1 MDEYAKLRELYEH
14 MMAIRQDSRKHIQ
27 ELCASLDEGRW
38 FPEREQ
44 QSVLDDLQGLRQ
56 VQDELCQALQQVH
69 IAATEKVDELGER
82 IEAWHRE
89 QENREAMKAIVHQLE
104 GIFNVTYTGSDEA
117 VANQF
122 CQMQGEVKALLDL
135 SLTFEALSAQSEKY
149 IRFLEAVRFDGP
161 LLDRN
166 LAGYLR
172 DQFGGDISMACIY
185 HDFVLTEKKV
195 AAVPQAPH
203 PIPAIPALPAGMTLV
218 QQKPLR
224 AKLKGAKSFTHDI
237 QQFAEQTEGMAIFW
251 LMVLCFHDFAVEG
264 EDLRLSMTLQEMRKK
279 MGTEALEKSLQ
290 AIRSR
295 FLDWGLVAKY
305 RWGTQNFY
313 RLTSETYDVLNRE
326 KVRKYFDIPYFTRMA
341 DWTCFGRLY
350 EMERFVLQILDHSP
364 YELAFFRAQRQAF
377 FGYVLFG
384 KSTMADDETMLPA
397 FLLIKPPFSEAEL
410 EADQKNFQYLA
421 KSTAVKLLLTDSL
434 EDAKP
439 WLTRFGTE
447 DIYVAL
453 TTPDENGDYLF
464 SMKGEPLTADN
475 LFAVA
480 VTKAEVDIPDCLDIR
495 EKTQKML
502 FLNDHVS
509 EVPDLDEPDEPD
521 APEVPEETEKT
532 EETQP
537 EPVPSEEVVPDT
549 TADAVTDRANVIMD
563 SGDALQSFSQLLQ
576 KGHRAEGSFWLH
588 ALSNTAGPDEGDWN
602 DLCDEISYILGDPL
616 YDMAAHSDG
625 FDFWDSMISL
635 SGIEMG
641 QSRDVLNAAAM
652 VRAFFAPAEPKGYL
666 LGKTWSRINEEPN
679 EAFTAIPALKQ
690 FVSLC
695 KNFADTYGMS
705 LVHALQ
711 QPLTGRQSLD
721 IEAARQAVAE
731 QYQALCMDERKPSRH
746 PRLRKLRFLLYGGH
760 GQVIHYFEDVD
771 AFDLTELSDFCNTF
785 LNAPLT
791 ADTPW
796 NQVEDRL
803 VNENKVKEY
812 LDGVW
817 FSIPVG
823 ERKNERFLGKDA
835 TQQIKLIKKSVLIL
849 CRYILA
855 KQAALQ
861 QQSQQVIST
870 DVLAQHRQNGLT
882 LLQQAQADLAGKT
895 ADTVMDD
902 LAKEVLHSLLADLTQ
917 QFQGCSSDE
926 PYYAPLLKANA
937 FELDSDYLPDLMPDY
952 DGEYPLISRLQRYIR
967 TLLSQTADLSW
978 QDAYHQA
985 VHVYNLGIA
994 RQIAGLDDAV
1004 KRVGKRDTVLQY
1016 GLQYAAADTENY
1028 RSDVELAANYGK
1040 IIGKERLEHYFAAAD
1055 KGRSHFRQTQNFA
1068 LYKDLLQSCLAHIDE
1083 EAEPR
1088 RQSVQ
1093 HELDQFRSQIQEE
1106 DLSWLDPIQAWLDHG
1121 NLTIVEDYLHR
1132 CAHKSLREMKLIL
1145 NYQGDFGLKT
1155 FNQFLEQYQAEYD
1168 LCNRNKKLS
1177 LKNIYDQKP
1186 GIHNKRLHDRLNRK
1200 EKDGLDFVEAWSAE
1214 SSASGKSMQPLLEG
1228 LGYGNI
1234 ADIQVSKVEKN
1245 CTCYNVRFEKKVPQF
1260 RHPFAVFGSGAYY
1273 NGLDVVLFRG
1283 NHTPQS
1289 IVNEISQLSLTKE
1302 KGTLF
1307 FLDSAL
1313 TLSERRELAKLMKTN
1328 LDMQNVLVLDRVLA
1342 LYLTHF
1348 EKNDRNDKMLALALP
1363 FAYVQP
1369 FISEARVP
1377 PEMFIGRAA
1386 ELAAIQDMAGPV
1398 FVYGGRQLGKS
1409 ALLRQTRY
1417 LVHHPEQGSY
1427 AIYLDIKTKDCDAVL
1442 RDTCDELKRSGI
1454 LNKHVRTWDELG
1466 REMKDLLTQGKKKI
1480 DKLMIL
1486 YDESDHFLVDAA
1498 KNQNR
1503 PIEVLKDLR
1512 DYVPGHFKFIFAGLH
1527 NVIRFDR
1534 KQLGDNTVFAQLDH
1548 LVVKPFG
1555 YLEANEL
1562 LLKPLSYLGFE
1573 IRNQNIIS
1581 TILAQTNYF
1590 PGLIQYYGKNLVESV
1605 RSQYK
1610 SQLFNDCNTPPYP
1623 LDESYLKDL
1632 LKDEKFRHKID
1643 DMFMITL
1650 ELDKDN
1656 YYAIIALV
1664 VAYQYQYEQ
1673 QRVVPV
1679 TIDTIRDVC
1688 STYEVHK
1695 VADMRDEQV
1704 QALIDEMVNLNIL
1717 HREEGGGYVFN
1728 RYNFYMMMG
1737 DWDDIE
1743 RKLREYG
1750 ES

>member
-1 MDEYAKLRELYEH
+1 MDEYEKLKELYEH
-14 MMAIRQDSRKHIQ
+14 MMVVRKDSRQHIQ
-27 ELCASLDEGRW
+27 GLCVALDNGLW
-38 FPEREQ
+38 FPERQ
-44 QSVLDDLQGLRQ
+44 QQAVRDDLQALSQ
-56 VQDELCQALQQVH
+56 AQDALCQALAQVQ
-69 IAATEKVDELGER
+69 IATADKADELGER

-89 QENREAMKAIVHQLE
+89 QENREAMKAMVHQLE
-104 GIFNVTYTGSDEA
+104 GIFDVVYVGTDESIA
-117 VANQF
+117 SQF
-122 CQMQGEVKALLDL
+122 RQMQGDVKALLGL
-135 SLTFEALSAQSEKY
+135 SLTFDELSARAEKY
-149 IRFLEAVRFDGP
+149 IRFLEAVHFDGP
-161 LLDRN
+161 LLDRD
-166 LAGYLR
+166 LADSLR
-172 DQFGGDISMACIY
+172 SQFGGDISLACIY
-185 HDFVLTEKKV
+185 HDFRLTEGQSAAAPEEPTAKV
-195 AAVPQAPH
+195 PPTPAFTPAPE
-203 PIPAIPALPAGMTLV
+203 PTPVPALEKATSAPAMPDGMTLV

-251 LMVLCFHDFAVEG
+251 LMALCFHDFVGEG
-264 EDLRLSMTLQEMRKK
+264 DEARLSRGLQERQKR
-279 MGTEALEKSLQ
+279 MGADTFENSLQ

-295 FLDWGLVAKY
+295 FLDWGLAAKY
-305 RWGTQNFY
+305 QWGTQPFY
-313 RLTSETYDVLNRE
+313 RLTPETYDVLKRD
-326 KVRKYFDIPYFTRMA
+326 KVRK
-341 DWTCFGRLY
+341 
-350 EMERFVLQILDHSP
+350 S
-364 YELAFFRAQRQAF
+364 
-377 FGYVLFG
+377 
-384 KSTMADDETMLPA
+384 DE
-397 FLLIKPPFSEAEL
+397 K
-410 EADQKNFQYLA
+410 
-421 KSTAVKLLLTDSL
+421 
-434 EDAKP
+434 
-439 WLTRFGTE
+439 
-447 DIYVAL
+447 
-453 TTPDENGDYLF
+453 GDFLF
-464 SMKGEPLTADN
+464 SSKGEVLTADD

-480 VTKAEVDIPDCLDIR
+480 VKKAEVDIPDCLDIR

-502 FLNDHVS
+502 FLNEHVA
-509 EVPDLDEPDEPD
+509 EVPDLDGPDESD
-521 APEVPEETEKT
+521 APGVPEEPEETEKT
-532 EETQP
+532 EEAQP
-537 EPVPSEEVVPDT
+537 ESVPSEEAVPDS
-549 TADAVTDRANVIMD
+549 TADAVTDRA
-563 SGDALQSFSQLLQ
+563 DALQSFCQLLQ

-588 ALSNTAGPDEGDWN
+588 ALASTAGPDEADWEV
-602 DLCDEISYILGDPL
+602 LSDEIAYILDDPL
-616 YDMAAHSDG
+616 YDPAAHSDG

-635 SGIEMG
+635 PAIEMG

-666 LGKTWSRINEEPN
+666 LSKTWSRINEEPN
-679 EAFTAIPALKQ
+679 EAFTAIPVLKQ

-695 KNFADTYGMS
+695 KNFADTQGMS
-705 LVHALQ
+705 LAYGLQ
-711 QPLTGRQSLD
+711 QHASDRQPVDLD
-721 IEAARQAVAE
+721 GARQAVAE
-731 QYQALCMDERKPSRH
+731 QYQALCMDERKPSPH
-746 PRLRKLRFLLYGGH
+746 PRLRGLRAQLYGGH
-760 GQVIHYFEDVD
+760 GQVIPYFKDVD

-785 LNAPLT
+785 LNTPLT
-791 ADTPW
+791 ADTPV
-796 NQVEDRL
+796 NRIEDRL

-855 KQAALQ
+855 KQAAQHEQNQHGL
-861 QQSQQVIST
+861 SP
-870 DVLAQHRQNGLT
+870 DVLAQQRQKGLD
-882 LLQQAQADLAGKT
+882 LLQQAQAELAGQT
-895 ADTVMDD
+895 VDTVMDE
-902 LAKEVLHSLLADLTQ
+902 LAKAVLQALLNDLTR
-917 QFQGCSSDE
+917 QFQGCSSGE

-937 FELDSDYLPDLMPDY
+937 FELDSDYLPDLTPDY
-952 DGEYPLISRLQRYIR
+952 DGEYPLVPRLQRYIQAR
-967 TLLSQTADLSW
+967 LSQTADLSW
-978 QDAYHQA
+978 QEAYHQA
-985 VHVYNLGIA
+985 VRCYNLGLA
-994 RQIAGLDDAV
+994 KEIAGLDDTV
-1004 KRVGKRDTVLQY
+1004 KRIGKWDLVLQN
-1016 GLQYAAADTENY
+1016 GIQYAAADTESY

-1040 IIGKERLEHYFAAAD
+1040 IIGKERMEHYFSVAD
-1055 KGRSHFRQTQNFA
+1055 TARSHFKKTQNFA
-1068 LYKDLLQSCLAHIDE
+1068 LYKDLLQSCLKHIDE

-1093 HELDQFRSQIQEE
+1093 RELDQFRSQIQEE

-1132 CAHKSLREMKLIL
+1132 CAHKSPREMKLIL

-1155 FNQFLEQYQAEYD
+1155 FTQFLEQYQAEFD
-1168 LCNRNKKLS
+1168 LCNKNKKLS

-1186 GIHNKRLHDRLNRK
+1186 GIRNKRVHDRLNRK

-1214 SSASGKSMQPLLEG
+1214 SSAPGKSMKPLLEG

-1234 ADIQVSKVEKN
+1234 ADIQVSRAEKN
-1245 CTCYNVRFEKKVPQF
+1245 CTCYSVKFEKNPPRF
-1260 RHPFAVFGSGAYY
+1260 HHPFAVFGSGAYY
-1273 NGLDVVLFRG
+1273 NGLNVVLFRG
-1283 NHTPQS
+1283 SHTPQS
-1289 IVNEISQLSLTKE
+1289 IVNEISQLSVAKE

-1313 TLSERRELAKLMKTN
+1313 TLSDRRELARLMKTN

-1348 EKNDRNDKMLALALP
+1348 EKNDRNDKLLALALP

-1369 FISEARVP
+1369 FISEARIP
-1377 PEMFIGRAA
+1377 PEMFIGRSA

-1417 LVHHPEQGSY
+1417 LVHHPEQGNY
-1427 AIYLDIKTKDCDAVL
+1427 AIYLDIKNKDGDAVL
-1442 RDTCDELKRSGI
+1442 GDTCDELRRAGI

-1466 REMKDLLTQGKKKI
+1466 RSLKDLWSQGKKNI

-1498 KNQNR
+1498 AQQNR
-1503 PIEVLKDLR
+1503 PIEVLKDIR

-1534 KQLGDNTVFAQLDH
+1534 RQLGDNTVFAQLDH

-1573 IRNQNIIS
+1573 IRNQDIIS

-1590 PGLIQYYGKNLVESV
+1590 PGLIQYYGKNLVESI

-1610 SQLFNDCNTPPYP
+1610 NQLFTDCNTPPYP

-1632 LKDEKFRHKID
+1632 LKDEKFRQKID
-1643 DMFMITL
+1643 DLFMITL
-1650 ELDKDN
+1650 ELDADN

-1679 TIDTIRDVC
+1679 TLDTIRDVC
-1688 STYEVHK
+1688 AAYEVHK
-1695 VADMRDEQV
+1695 IADMRDEQL
-1704 QALIDEMVNLNIL
+1704 QALIDEMTDLNIL
-1717 HREEGGGYVFN
+1717 HQEEGGKGYVFN

-1750 ES
+1750 NA

>member
-1 MDEYAKLRELYEH
+1 MTGMDEYEKLKELYEH
-14 MMAIRQDSRKHIQ
+14 MMVVRKDSRQHIQ
-27 ELCASLDEGRW
+27 GLCVALDNGLW
-38 FPEREQ
+38 FPERQ
-44 QSVLDDLQGLRQ
+44 QQAVRDDLQALSQ
-56 VQDELCQALQQVH
+56 AQDALCQALAQVQ
-69 IAATEKVDELGER
+69 IATADKADELGER

-89 QENREAMKAIVHQLE
+89 QENREAMKAMVHQLE
-104 GIFNVTYTGSDEA
+104 GIFDVVYVGTDESIA
-117 VANQF
+117 SQF
-122 CQMQGEVKALLDL
+122 RQMQGDVKALLGL
-135 SLTFEALSAQSEKY
+135 SLTFDELSARAEKY
-149 IRFLEAVRFDGP
+149 IRFLEAVHFDGP
-161 LLDRN
+161 LLDRD
-166 LAGYLR
+166 LADSLR
-172 DQFGGDISMACIY
+172 SQFGGDISLACIY
-185 HDFVLTEKKV
+185 HDFRLTEGQSAAAPEEPTAKV
-195 AAVPQAPH
+195 PPTPAFTPAPE
-203 PIPAIPALPAGMTLV
+203 PTPVPALEKATSAPAMPDGMTLV

-251 LMVLCFHDFAVEG
+251 LMALCFHDFVGEG
-264 EDLRLSMTLQEMRKK
+264 DEARLSRGLQERQKR
-279 MGTEALEKSLQ
+279 MGADTFENSLQ

-295 FLDWGLVAKY
+295 FLDWGLAAKY
-305 RWGTQNFY
+305 QWGTQPFY
-313 RLTSETYDVLNRE
+313 RLTPETYDVLKRD
-326 KVRKYFDIPYFTRMA
+326 KVRK
-341 DWTCFGRLY
+341 
-350 EMERFVLQILDHSP
+350 S
-364 YELAFFRAQRQAF
+364 
-377 FGYVLFG
+377 
-384 KSTMADDETMLPA
+384 DE
-397 FLLIKPPFSEAEL
+397 K
-410 EADQKNFQYLA
+410 
-421 KSTAVKLLLTDSL
+421 
-434 EDAKP
+434 
-439 WLTRFGTE
+439 
-447 DIYVAL
+447 
-453 TTPDENGDYLF
+453 GDFLF
-464 SMKGEPLTADN
+464 SSKGEVLTADD

-480 VTKAEVDIPDCLDIR
+480 VKKAEVDIPDCLDIR

-502 FLNDHVS
+502 FLNEHVA
-509 EVPDLDEPDEPD
+509 EVPDLDGPDESD
-521 APEVPEETEKT
+521 APGVPEEPEETEKT
-532 EETQP
+532 EEAQP
-537 EPVPSEEVVPDT
+537 ESVPSEEAVPDS
-549 TADAVTDRANVIMD
+549 TADAVTDRA
-563 SGDALQSFSQLLQ
+563 DALQSFCQLLQ

-588 ALSNTAGPDEGDWN
+588 ALASTAGPDEADWEV
-602 DLCDEISYILGDPL
+602 LSDEIAYILDDPL
-616 YDMAAHSDG
+616 YDPAAHSDG

-635 SGIEMG
+635 PAIEMG

-666 LGKTWSRINEEPN
+666 LSKTWSRINEEPN
-679 EAFTAIPALKQ
+679 EAFTAIPVLKQ

-695 KNFADTYGMS
+695 KNFADTQGMS
-705 LVHALQ
+705 LAYGLQ
-711 QPLTGRQSLD
+711 QHASDRQPVDLD
-721 IEAARQAVAE
+721 GARQAVAE
-731 QYQALCMDERKPSRH
+731 QYQALCMDERKPSPH
-746 PRLRKLRFLLYGGH
+746 PRLRGLRAQLYGGH
-760 GQVIHYFEDVD
+760 GQVIPYFKDVD

-785 LNAPLT
+785 LNTPLT
-791 ADTPW
+791 ADTPV
-796 NQVEDRL
+796 NRIEDRL

-855 KQAALQ
+855 KQAAQHEQNQHGL
-861 QQSQQVIST
+861 SP
-870 DVLAQHRQNGLT
+870 DVLAQQRQKGLD
-882 LLQQAQADLAGKT
+882 LLQQAQAELAGQT
-895 ADTVMDD
+895 VDTVMDE
-902 LAKEVLHSLLADLTQ
+902 LAKAVLQALLNDLTR
-917 QFQGCSSDE
+917 QFQGCSSGE

-937 FELDSDYLPDLMPDY
+937 FELDSDYLPDLTPDY
-952 DGEYPLISRLQRYIR
+952 DGEYPLVPRLQRYIQAR
-967 TLLSQTADLSW
+967 LSQTADLSW
-978 QDAYHQA
+978 QEAYHQA
-985 VHVYNLGIA
+985 VRCYNLGLA
-994 RQIAGLDDAV
+994 KEIAGLDDTV
-1004 KRVGKRDTVLQY
+1004 KRIGKWDLVLQN
-1016 GLQYAAADTENY
+1016 GIQYAAADTESY

-1040 IIGKERLEHYFAAAD
+1040 IIGKERMEHYFSVAD
-1055 KGRSHFRQTQNFA
+1055 TARSHFKKTQNFA
-1068 LYKDLLQSCLAHIDE
+1068 LYKDLLQSCLKHIDE

-1093 HELDQFRSQIQEE
+1093 RELDQFRSQIQEE

-1132 CAHKSLREMKLIL
+1132 CAHKSPREMKLIL

-1155 FNQFLEQYQAEYD
+1155 FTQFLEQYQAEFD
-1168 LCNRNKKLS
+1168 LCNKNKKLS

-1186 GIHNKRLHDRLNRK
+1186 GIRNKRVHDRLNRK

-1214 SSASGKSMQPLLEG
+1214 SSAPGKSMKPLLEG

-1234 ADIQVSKVEKN
+1234 ADIQVSRAEKN
-1245 CTCYNVRFEKKVPQF
+1245 CTCYSVKFEKNPPRF
-1260 RHPFAVFGSGAYY
+1260 HHPFAVFGSGAYY
-1273 NGLDVVLFRG
+1273 NGLNVVLFRG
-1283 NHTPQS
+1283 SHTPQS
-1289 IVNEISQLSLTKE
+1289 IVNEISQLSVAKE

-1313 TLSERRELAKLMKTN
+1313 TLSDRRELARLMKTN

-1348 EKNDRNDKMLALALP
+1348 EKNDRNDKLLALALP

-1369 FISEARVP
+1369 FISEARIP
-1377 PEMFIGRAA
+1377 PEMFIGRSA

-1417 LVHHPEQGSY
+1417 LVHHPEQGNY
-1427 AIYLDIKTKDCDAVL
+1427 AIYLDIKNKDGDAVL
-1442 RDTCDELKRSGI
+1442 GDTCDELRRAGI

-1466 REMKDLLTQGKKKI
+1466 RSLKDLWSQGKKNI

-1498 KNQNR
+1498 AQQNR
-1503 PIEVLKDLR
+1503 PIEVLKDIR

-1534 KQLGDNTVFAQLDH
+1534 RQLGDNTVFAQLDH

-1573 IRNQNIIS
+1573 IRNQDIIS

-1590 PGLIQYYGKNLVESV
+1590 PGLIQYYGKNLVESI

-1610 SQLFNDCNTPPYP
+1610 NQLFTDCNTPPYP

-1632 LKDEKFRHKID
+1632 LKDEKFRQKID
-1643 DMFMITL
+1643 DLFMITL
-1650 ELDKDN
+1650 ELDADN

-1679 TIDTIRDVC
+1679 TLDTIRDVC
-1688 STYEVHK
+1688 AAYEVHK
-1695 VADMRDEQV
+1695 IADMRDEQL
-1704 QALIDEMVNLNIL
+1704 QALIDEMTDLNIL
-1717 HREEGGGYVFN
+1717 HQEEGGKGYVFN

-1750 ES
+1750 NA

>member
-1 MDEYAKLRELYEH
+1 
-14 MMAIRQDSRKHIQ
+14 MMVVRKDSRQHIQ
-27 ELCASLDEGRW
+27 ELCVALDNGLW
-38 FPEREQ
+38 FPERQ
-44 QSVLDDLQGLRQ
+44 QQAVRDDLQVLSQ
-56 VQDELCQALQQVH
+56 AQDALCQALAQVQ
-69 IAATEKVDELGER
+69 IATADKADELGER

-89 QENREAMKAIVHQLE
+89 QENREAMKAMVHQLE
-104 GIFNVTYTGSDEA
+104 GIFDVAYVGTDESIA
-117 VANQF
+117 SQF
-122 CQMQGEVKALLDL
+122 RQMQGDVKALLGL
-135 SLTFEALSAQSEKY
+135 SLTFDELSARAEKY
-149 IRFLEAVRFDGP
+149 IRFLEAVHFDGP
-161 LLDRN
+161 LLDRD
-166 LAGYLR
+166 LADSLR
-172 DQFGGDISMACIY
+172 SQFGGDISLACIY
-185 HDFVLTEKKV
+185 HDFRLTEGQSAAAPEETAAKV
-195 AAVPQAPH
+195 PPTPAFTPEPEPAPVPTLEKADLAPAM
-203 PIPAIPALPAGMTLV
+203 PDGVALV

-251 LMVLCFHDFAVEG
+251 LMALCFHDFVGEG
-264 EDLRLSMTLQEMRKK
+264 EEARLSRGLQEQQKR
-279 MGTEALEKSLQ
+279 MGADTFENSLQ

-295 FLDWGLVAKY
+295 FLDWGLAAKY
-305 RWGTQNFY
+305 QWG
-313 RLTSETYDVLNRE
+313 
-326 KVRKYFDIPYFTRMA
+326 
-341 DWTCFGRLY
+341 
-350 EMERFVLQILDHSP
+350 
-364 YELAFFRAQRQAF
+364 AQPFSA
-377 FGYVLFG
+377 Y
-384 KSTMADDETMLPA
+384 
-397 FLLIKPPFSEAEL
+397 LLIRPPFSEAEL
-410 EADQKNFQYLA
+410 EADQKDFQYLA
-421 KSTAVKLLLTDSL
+421 KSTAVKLLLTDSR
-434 EDAKP
+434 ESAKP
-439 WLTRFGTE
+439 WMTRFGTE
-447 DIYVAL
+447 DIYVSL
-453 TTPDENGDYLF
+453 THPDEKGDFLF
-464 SMKGEPLTADN
+464 SSKGEVLTADD

-480 VTKAEVDIPDCLDIR
+480 VKKAEVDIPDCLDIR

-502 FLNDHVS
+502 FLNEHVA
-509 EVPDLDEPDEPD
+509 EVPDLDGPDESD
-521 APEVPEETEKT
+521 APGVPEEPEETEKT
-532 EETQP
+532 EEAQP
-537 EPVPSEEVVPDT
+537 ESVPSEEAVPDS
-549 TADAVTDRANVIMD
+549 TADAVTDRA
-563 SGDALQSFSQLLQ
+563 DALQSFCQLLQ

-588 ALSNTAGPDEGDWN
+588 ALASTAGPDEADWEV
-602 DLCDEISYILGDPL
+602 LSDEIAYILGDPL
-616 YDMAAHSDG
+616 YDPAAHSDG

-635 SGIEMG
+635 PAIEMG

-666 LGKTWSRINEEPN
+666 LSKTWSRINEEPN
-679 EAFTAIPALKQ
+679 EAFTAIPVLKQ

-695 KNFADTYGMS
+695 KNFADTQGMS
-705 LVHALQ
+705 LAYGLQ
-711 QPLTGRQSLD
+711 QHASDRQPVDLD
-721 IEAARQAVAE
+721 GARQAVAE
-731 QYQALCMDERKPSRH
+731 QYQALCMDERKPSPH
-746 PRLRKLRFLLYGGH
+746 PRLRGLRAQLYGGH
-760 GQVIHYFEDVD
+760 GQVIPYFKDVD

-785 LNAPLT
+785 LNTPLT
-791 ADTPW
+791 ADTPV
-796 NQVEDRL
+796 NRIEDRL

-855 KQAALQ
+855 KQAAQHEQNQHGL
-861 QQSQQVIST
+861 SP
-870 DVLAQHRQNGLT
+870 DVLAQQRQKGLD
-882 LLQQAQADLAGKT
+882 LLQQAQAELAGQT
-895 ADTVMDD
+895 VDTVMDE
-902 LAKEVLHSLLADLTQ
+902 LAKAVLQALLNDLTR
-917 QFQGCSSDE
+917 QFQGCSSGE

-937 FELDSDYLPDLMPDY
+937 FELDSDYLPDLTPDY
-952 DGEYPLISRLQRYIR
+952 DGEYPLVPRLQRYIQAR
-967 TLLSQTADLSW
+967 LSQTADLSW
-978 QDAYHQA
+978 QEAYHQA
-985 VHVYNLGIA
+985 VRCYNLGLA
-994 RQIAGLDDAV
+994 KEIAGLDDTV
-1004 KRVGKRDTVLQY
+1004 KRIGKWDLVLQN
-1016 GLQYAAADTENY
+1016 GIQYAGDDTESY

-1040 IIGKERLEHYFAAAD
+1040 IIGKERMEHYFSVAD
-1055 KGRSHFRQTQNFA
+1055 TARSHFKKTQNFA
-1068 LYKDLLQSCLAHIDE
+1068 LYKDLLQSCLKHIDE

-1093 HELDQFRSQIQEE
+1093 RELDQFLSQIQEE

-1132 CAHKSLREMKLIL
+1132 CAHKSPREMKLIL

-1155 FNQFLEQYQAEYD
+1155 FTQFLEQYQAEFD
-1168 LCNRNKKLS
+1168 LCNKNKKLS

-1186 GIHNKRLHDRLNRK
+1186 GIRNKRVHDRLNRK

-1214 SSASGKSMQPLLEG
+1214 SSAPGKSMKPLLEG

-1234 ADIQVSKVEKN
+1234 ADIQVSRAEKN
-1245 CTCYNVRFEKKVPQF
+1245 CTYYSVKFEKNPPRF
-1260 RHPFAVFGSGAYY
+1260 HHPFAVFGSGAYY
-1273 NGLDVVLFRG
+1273 NGLNVVLFRG
-1283 NHTPQS
+1283 SHTPQS
-1289 IVNEISQLSLTKE
+1289 IVNEISQLSVAKE

-1313 TLSERRELAKLMKTN
+1313 TLSDRRELARLMKTN

-1348 EKNDRNDKMLALALP
+1348 EKNDRNDKLLALALP

-1369 FISEARVP
+1369 FISEARIP
-1377 PEMFIGRAA
+1377 PEMFIGRSA

-1409 ALLRQTRY
+1409 ALLRRTRY
-1417 LVHHPEQGSY
+1417 LVHHPEQGNY
-1427 AIYLDIKTKDCDAVL
+1427 AIYLDIKNKDGDAVL
-1442 RDTCDELKRSGI
+1442 GDTCDELRRAGI

-1466 REMKDLLTQGKKKI
+1466 RSLKDLWSQGKKNI

-1498 KNQNR
+1498 AQQNR
-1503 PIEVLKDLR
+1503 PIEVLKDIR

-1534 KQLGDNTVFAQLDH
+1534 RQLGDNTVFAQLDH

-1573 IRNQNIIS
+1573 IRNQDIIS

-1590 PGLIQYYGKNLVESV
+1590 PGLIQYYGKNLVESI

-1610 SQLFNDCNTPPYP
+1610 NQLFTDCNTPPYP

-1632 LKDEKFRHKID
+1632 LKDEKFRQKID
-1643 DMFMITL
+1643 DLFMITL
-1650 ELDKDN
+1650 ELDADN

-1679 TIDTIRDVC
+1679 TLDTIRDVC
-1688 STYEVHK
+1688 AAYEVHK
-1695 VADMRDEQV
+1695 IADMRDEQL
-1704 QALIDEMVNLNIL
+1704 QALIDEMTDLNIL
-1717 HREEGGGYVFN
+1717 HQEEGGKGYVFN

-1750 ES
+1750 NA